1 MDVKILNRIDEN
13 EISEVNRILQENKDA
28 GGNLISLLQR
38 IQDYFGYIPSNIVFY
53 VSNKLKIPPAEILS
67 VATFYTQFKLNE
79 KGKNVITVC
88 DGTACHVKGSPL
100 LLNYF
105 ENELGIKPGETS
117 QDKMFTLESVACLGC
132 CAISP
137 VCIING
143 QIHGNLSLKKVKK
156 LFKSLV
162 KGK

>member
-1 MDVKILNRIDEN
+1 LDVKILNKINDN
-13 EISEVNRILQENKDA
+13 EISEVDRILQDNKDA

-38 IQDYFGYIPSNIVFY
+38 IQDYFGYVPANIVFY
-53 VSNKLKIPPAEILS
+53 VSNRLKIPPAEILS
-67 VATFYTQFKLNE
+67 VATFYTQFKLTE
-79 KGKNVITVC
+79 KGKNVITCC

-105 ENELGIKPGETS
+105 ENTIGIKPGETTE
-117 QDKMFTLESVACLGC
+117 DKIFTLESVACLGC

-143 QIHGNLSLKKVKK
+143 QIYGNLTLKKVKK

-162 KGK
+162 KEK